1 MDEEKSELWEKDK
14 EEDDLINELKEEIEE
29 GIEDSDLSYDS
40 EELDDE
46 EMMAEAK
53 KLSKKEN
60 GIAFKPSNEKNSR
73 ENEFIGEVLKNDRV
87 YFYIT
92 FLIILLF

>member
-1 MDEEKSELWEKDK
+1 MWEKDK

-60 GIAFKPSNEKNSR
+60 SIAFKPSNEKNSR

-87 YFYIT
+87 YYYIT